1 MLEDHLVLSAES
13 QLLLADPEQAV
24 ALFTEAAAV
33 SAELGNVAILSHA
46 ELAALAMDRGEWV
59 EAADHLKIALTT
71 IDQNRLNDY
80 SLNVPAYVAAARL
93 AVHRSDR
100 NEAGTYIARA
110 MRARPTC
117 TFVIPWLAVR
127 LRVQLAKMYA
137 AIADP
142 TAARHL
148 LAEIDEILIHRPA
161 LGALAED
168 VTSLATP

>member
-1 MLEDHLVLSAES
+1 MGGGSRPPQDR
-13 QLLLADPEQAV
+13 AD
-24 ALFTEAAAV
+24 
-33 SAELGNVAILSHA
+33 
-46 ELAALAMDRGEWV
+46 R
-59 EAADHLKIALTT
+59 T

-110 MRARPTC
+110 MRAPTD
-117 TFVIPWLAVR
+117 LH
-127 LRVQLAKMYA
+127 LRDSVAGG
-137 AIADP
+137 P
-142 TAARHL
+142 PPGAARQDVRGHRRAADGSTAP

-168 VTSLATP
+168 VTSGVVEDLLT